1 MTARTATA
9 RSLAALAGL
18 LMLAAQGSVVAQQ
31 DPRPLKPAY
40 DDGTV
45 EVIPVRGPVHLVAGS
60 GANITVQVDP
70 DGLLLVDTSAAAMS
84 AKVLAAIRT
93 ISDKPIRQIINTSA
107 DEHHT
112 SGNENLSNAGRNVN
126 AGIGGRGGREPA
138 RLEGAPVIAHEQVLH
153 RMSGLKGE
161 AAREPFGV
169 WPHDT
174 FFTSRKQ
181 IYFAD
186 EVVEMLHMPA
196 AHTDGDV
203 IVWFRK
209 SDVISTGD
217 VFSTVTYP
225 MIDLARGGTV
235 QGTLDALN
243 RILDITFPAFNNQG
257 GTLVVPGHGR
267 ICNESD
273 VAEYRDMTTIIRDRI
288 QAMIDKR
295 MTLAQIKAAGPSKDY
310 DGVYSTPAWTGD
322 MFVAAIYTDLTR
334 AHKR

>member
-9 RSLAALAGL
+9 RSCAAFAGL
-18 LMLAAQGSVVAQQ
+18 LMLAAHGRVVAQQ
-31 DPRPLKPAY
+31 DPRPAKPAY

-45 EVIPVRGPVHLVAGS
+45 EVIPVRGNVHLVAGS
-60 GANITVQVDP
+60 GANVSVQVAP

-84 AKVLAAIRT
+84 DKVLAAIRT
-93 ISDKPIRQIINTSA
+93 ISDKSIRQIINTSA

-138 RLEGAPVIAHEQVLH
+138 RLEGAPIIAHELVLH

-161 AAREPFGV
+161 PARVPFGV

-186 EVVEMLHMPA
+186 EVVEMLHTPA

-209 SDVISTGD
+209 SDVIATGD

-225 MIDLARGGTV
+225 KIDLARGGTV
-235 QGTLDALN
+235 QGMLDALN

-322 MFVAAIYTDLTR
+322 MFVEAIYTDLTR
-334 AHKR
+334 ARKR

>member
-9 RSLAALAGL
+9 RSCAALAGL
-18 LMLAAQGSVVAQQ
+18 LMLAAHGPVVAQQ
-31 DPRPLKPAY
+31 DPRPAKPTY

-45 EVIPVRGPVHLVAGS
+45 EVIPVRGNVHLVAGS
-60 GANITVQVDP
+60 GANVSVQVAS

-84 AKVLAAIRT
+84 DKVLAAIRT
-93 ISDKPIRQIINTSA
+93 ISDKSIRQIINTSA

-138 RLEGAPVIAHEQVLH
+138 RLEGAPIIAHELVLH

-161 AAREPFGV
+161 PARVPFGV

-186 EVVEMLHMPA
+186 EVVEMLHTPA

-225 MIDLARGGTV
+225 MIDLARGGTM
-235 QGTLDALN
+235 QGMLDALN

-288 QAMIDKR
+288 QAMIDTR
-295 MTLAQIKAAGPSKDY
+295 MTLAQIKAAGPTKDY

-322 MFVAAIYTDLTR
+322 MFVEAIYNDLTR
-334 AHKR
+334 ARKR